1 MTRSLPLPQTITP
14 EILRKLSLPDY
25 DDAAS
30 KDIRGKLLIVAGSAR
45 VPGAALLAA
54 RAALRVGCGTV
65 RVAAPAGVVTQI
77 GIALPE
83 LLVLPLPETA
93 TGLDA
98 PAALALLE
106 DQYEACHAIVIGPG
120 LDQTAEVGQIVRTV
134 VAGAPRPVLVDAQAL
149 YLWNEGWNDGRDE
162 IRAGPPEGDN
172 GVWERVFTPH
182 PGELSALIGA
192 QVAAI
197 ESDRAGIAL
206 DFARERGGTLVLK
219 GAETLIASPEGG
231 LYVNTAGTRG
241 LGTAGSGD
249 VLAGI
254 IGGLLAQQMDALTA
268 AIWGVHLHALAGEA
282 VAQDLGEDGLLASD
296 FVERL
301 PVVLRSLRRRAL
313 DGGSA

>member
-1 MTRSLPLPQTITP
+1 MTRASPRPQTITP
-14 EILRKLSLPDY
+14 ELLRKLSPPDY
-25 DDAAS
+25 EHAAG
-30 KDIRGKLLIVAGSAR
+30 KDVRGKLLIVAGSAR
-45 VPGAALLAA
+45 LPGAALLAA
-54 RAALRVGCGTV
+54 RAALLVGCGTV
-65 RVAAPAGVVTQI
+65 RVAPPAGVATQI
-77 GIALPE
+77 GVALPE

-93 TGLDA
+93 TGVEA

-106 DQYEACHAIVIGPG
+106 DQYEACRAIVIGPG
-120 LDQTAEVGQIVRTV
+120 LDQTAEVGQVVRRV

-149 YLWNEGWNDGRDE
+149 YFWNGGRDE
-162 IRAGPPEGDN
+162 ARPARVEGDN
-172 GVWERVFTPH
+172 EVGERVFTRH
-182 PGELSALIGA
+182 PGELSALVGA
-192 QVAAI
+192 KVAAI

-206 DFARERGGTLVLK
+206 DFARERRGTLVLK

-254 IGGLLAQQMDALTA
+254 IGGLLAQQMDALA
-268 AIWGVHLHALAGEA
+268 AAVWGVHLHALAGAA

-301 PVVLRSLRRRAL
+301 PVVLRSLRQRAL